1 MRLHRE
7 EDSRAELNISKN
19 RLTKTCL
26 YAIGGNALS
35 NPASKED
42 EGSILEMV
50 LSDVFDLL
58 EAGYAVIL
66 THGNGP
72 QVGQMLLMEESHGV
86 EPEGLDHWVAATQ
99 GTIGHDIATK
109 LDGMLTARR
118 RHEQVATL
126 MTRVAVDPEDSAFAM
141 PTKPV
146 GPIISGDYPE
156 HWTVG
161 ETVNGLRRLVPSPRP
176 IEILDT
182 DAILALTRA
191 GAIVL
196 ACGGG
201 GIPVLVD
208 EAGFHGVEAVIDKD
222 LVSSLLAQSLDVDLF
237 IISTAV
243 DTIKIGFGTDSEKS
257 LRLVAASDL
266 KAHLVAGEFPT
277 GSMGPKVT
285 ALLEAKINSPS
296 MEVILCQPGD
306 ALAAVRGTAGTTVEK

>member
-1 MRLHRE
+1 MRLHRGT
-7 EDSRAELNISKN
+7 DSRAELNISQN
-19 RLTKTCL
+19 RSAKTCL

-35 NPASKED
+35 NPVTPGVENN
-42 EGSILEMV
+42 V
-50 LSDVFDLL
+50 LDAVLGDVFDLL
-58 EAGYAVIL
+58 EAGYAIIL

-72 QVGQMLLMEESHGV
+72 QVGQMLLMEESHGDN
-86 EPEGLDHWVAATQ
+86 PEGLDHWVAATQ
-99 GTIGHDIATK
+99 GTIGHDIATR
-109 LDGMLTARR
+109 LDGLLTSRR

-126 MTRVAVDPEDSAFAM
+126 MTRVAVDPEDSAFSM

-146 GPIISGDYPE
+146 GPIISGDYPD

-161 ETVNGLRRLVPSPRP
+161 DTANGLRRLVPSPRP
-176 IEILDT
+176 IEILDS

-201 GIPVLVD
+201 GIPVLV
-208 EAGFHGVEAVIDKD
+208 EETGFHGVDAVIDKD

-243 DTIKIGFGTDSEKS
+243 DAIKIDFGKENENS

-266 KAHLVAGEFPT
+266 KAHLVAGQFPE
-277 GSMGPKVT
+277 GSMGPKVG
-285 ALLEAKINSPS
+285 ALLEAKVRHPG

-306 ALAAVRGTAGTTVEK
+306 ALAAVRGTAGTTIEK

>member
-7 EDSRAELNISKN
+7 EDSRAGLNISKN

-35 NPASKED
+35 NPASMD
-42 EGSILEMV
+42 ADDIILERV
-50 LSDVFDLL
+50 LGDVFDLL
-58 EAGYAVIL
+58 EAGFAVIL

-72 QVGQMLLMEESHGV
+72 QVGQLLLMEESHGGD
-86 EPEGLDHWVAATQ
+86 PEGLDHWVASTQ

-126 MTRVAVDPEDSAFAM
+126 LTRVAVDPEDSAFAM

-146 GPIISGDYPE
+146 GPIIMGDYPE

-161 ETVNGLRRLVPSPRP
+161 ETANGLRRLVTSPRP

-182 DAILALTRA
+182 DAILALSRA

-201 GIPVLVD
+201 GIPVLVN
-208 EAGFHGVEAVIDKD
+208 ESGYHGVEAVIDKD
-222 LVSSLLAQSLDVDLF
+222 LVSSLLAQSLNVDLF

-243 DTIKIGFGTDSEKS
+243 DSIKVDFGTENEKS
-257 LRLVAASDL
+257 LRLIAASDL
-266 KAHLVAGEFPT
+266 KAHLVADQFPS
-277 GSMGPKVT
+277 GSMGPKVS

-296 MEVILCQPGD
+296 MEVVLCQPGD